1 MIRINW
7 LIAGSTLF
15 LAACQ
20 SGTGANTYP
29 ADGPQTIVILANDP
43 TEGQPDKC
51 WAKEAVVALETSG
64 SGTVDSAKTPEFQD
78 VWFEVP
84 CADDMSYDFAQTL
97 QRALKSRGL
106 YDGTVDGVMG
116 GGTRKAVHKYQAALG
131 LDSDVLSMD
140 TALQLGLIAYPR
152 PESE

>member
-20 SGTGANTYP
+20 SGTGEGAYP
-29 ADGPQTIVILANDP
+29 KDGPETIVILANDP
-43 TEGQPDKC
+43 TEDNPDKC
-51 WAKEAVVALETSG
+51 WAKETVVALMASADG
-64 SGTVDSAKTPEFQD
+64 SEQPANRD

-84 CADDMSYDFAQTL
+84 CADDMTADFATTL
-97 QRALKSRGL
+97 QRALKSREL
-106 YDGTVDGVMG
+106 YDGAVDGLMG
-116 GGTRKAVHKYQAALG
+116 GGTRKAVRQYQAAHG

-140 TALQLGLIAYPR
+140 TARQLGLIAYPR

>member
-20 SGTGANTYP
+20 SGTGAGTYSK
-29 ADGPQTIVILANDP
+29 DGPETIVIMASDP
-43 TEGQPDKC
+43 TEDQPDKC
-51 WAKEAVVALETSG
+51 WTKEAIVALAAPKDG
-64 SGTVDSAKTPEFQD
+64 SEQPAHRDI
-78 VWFEVP
+78 WFEVP
-84 CADDMSYDFAQTL
+84 CADDMTPDFATTL

-106 YDGTVDGVMG
+106 YDGAVDGLMG
-116 GGTRKAVHKYQAALG
+116 GGTRKAVHQYQSAHG

-140 TALQLGLIAYPR
+140 TARQLGLIAYPR
-152 PESE
+152 PDSE